1 MRASPRSIVHIL
13 TPAAELRTA
22 GTDRRVVHDFP
33 DPSRVHPQSGH
44 THIKETRM
52 HRITHRWLA
61 GGAVAA
67 ATALALTA
75 CGSGFGGGSS
85 GDDTGKLTSSDK
97 ALTVMIGSSG
107 DAETKAV
114 KSAVADWSG
123 SSGTKASVVA
133 ASDLNQQLAQG
144 FAAKKPADVFYL
156 STDALAGYASNGSLL
171 AYGDQLSNK
180 SDFYPS
186 LVKSFTYDGKFY
198 CAPKDFSTLQLVIN
212 TDAWKAA
219 GLTDSDIPTTWD
231 QLEAV
236 SKKLTTGSQVG
247 LGISGEYARIGS
259 FMVQAGGNLMNDD
272 STKAT
277 ANSDANVKALDFVKK
292 MLNGGELKYAKDLGA
307 GWGGEAFGKGLAAM
321 TIEGNWITGALK
333 SDFPNIKYRIAE
345 LPKGPAGQG
354 TLQFTNCWGIAADS
368 PNQAAALKLVE
379 KLTSKGDQ
387 LAFSQAFGPMP
398 SIKSAAQEWKSDNP
412 QLVPFLSAADYAKG
426 VPTAKGSADVVTDL
440 NSKLESLATGDPKS
454 ILDTA
459 QKNLEALLK

>member
-1 MRASPRSIVHIL
+1 MR
-13 TPAAELRTA
+13 
-22 GTDRRVVHDFP
+22 
-33 DPSRVHPQSGH
+33 
-44 THIKETRM
+44 
-52 HRITHRWLA
+52 RITSRWLA

-67 ATALALTA
+67 AAALALTA
-75 CGSGFGGGSS
+75 CGSGFGGSGSGSS
-85 GDDTGKLTSSDK
+85 DTGKLTSSSK

-107 DAETKAV
+107 DAETTAV
-114 KSAVADWSG
+114 KSAVGDWSK

-133 ASDLNQQLAQG
+133 ASDLNQQLSQG

-171 AYGDQLSNK
+171 AYGDQLANK

-186 LVKSFTYDGKFY
+186 LVKSFTYNGKFY
-198 CAPKDFSTLQLVIN
+198 CAPKDFSTLQLIIN
-212 TDAWKAA
+212 KDMWSAA
-219 GLTDSDIPTTWD
+219 GLASSDIPKTWD
-231 QLEAV
+231 QLQAV
-236 SKKLTTGSQVG
+236 AKKLTGNGHVG

-277 ANSDANVKALDFVKK
+277 ANSDANVKALDFVKQ
-292 MLNGGELKYAKDLGA
+292 MLNAGDLKYAKTLGA

-321 TIEGNWITGALK
+321 TIEGNWITGAMK
-333 SDFPNIKYRIAE
+333 TDYPNIKYQVAE
-345 LPKGPAGQG
+345 LPAGPAGKG

-398 SIKSAAQEWKSDNP
+398 SIKSAAGEWKSANP
-412 QLVPFLSAADYAKG
+412 ELVPFLNAADYAKG
-426 VPTAKGSADVVTDL
+426 VPTAKGAADVVTDL
-440 NSKLESLATGDPKS
+440 NSKLESLATSDPKT
-454 ILDTA
+454 ILDAT
-459 QKNLEALLK
+459 QKNLEALK